1 MVSTLRRHYC
11 VSQLNNSIT
20 PQRMLKSMTGFGN
33 ATVDA
38 EGLSVTA
45 EVKTLNSKFLDI
57 FCRMPRQ
64 FSDKEIELRA
74 LLTQQLE
81 RGKVELSINVAR
93 TSAVRPGVTINRPL
107 VLAYVSDIKETANS
121 MLMIVSDNDVLQLA
135 LQQPNA
141 YLTESADSTADN
153 QDYATVRAAV
163 AEAIRRCNEFRQQD
177 GAVLETKFQE
187 YIQLIT
193 DRLAD
198 IEEQD
203 VKRIPAV
210 RERMRNS
217 VKELLESDSFDQ
229 NRFEQEL
236 MYYVEKFD
244 ISEEKVRLKN
254 HLSYFLEV
262 LNTDE
267 ANGKKLN
274 FIAQEIGRE
283 INTIG
288 SKANDATI
296 QRFVVQMKDELE
308 KIKEQTMNVI

>member
-1 MVSTLRRHYC
+1 
-11 VSQLNNSIT
+11 
-20 PQRMLKSMTGFGN
+20 MLKSMTGFGN
-33 ATVDA
+33 ATVEA
-38 EGLSVTA
+38 GGLSVTA

-57 FCRMPRQ
+57 YCRIPRQ
-64 FSDKEIELRA
+64 FSDKEIDLRTM
-74 LLTQQLE
+74 LTQQLE
-81 RGKVELSINVAR
+81 RGKVELSINLAR

-107 VLAYVSDIKETANS
+107 VMAYVSDLKETANT
-121 MLMIVSDNDVLQLA
+121 MLMSIPDGDVFQLA
-135 LQQPNA
+135 LQQPNV
-141 YLTESADSTADN
+141 YLTESADPTADASEW
-153 QDYATVRAAV
+153 ATVLAAV
-163 AEAIRRCNEFRQQD
+163 QEATRRCDAFRKQD
-177 GAVLETKFQE
+177 GAVLESKFQE

-198 IEEQD
+198 VEEQD

-210 RERMRNS
+210 RTRMRNS
-217 VKELLESDSFDQ
+217 VKELLDSETFDQ

-236 MYYVEKFD
+236 VYYVEKFD

-262 LNTDE
+262 LATEE

-274 FIAQEIGRE
+274 FISQEIGRE
-283 INTIG
+283 VNTIG
-288 SKANDATI
+288 SKANDSTI

>member
-1 MVSTLRRHYC
+1 
-11 VSQLNNSIT
+11 
-20 PQRMLKSMTGFGN
+20 MLKSMTGFGN
-33 ATVDA
+33 ATVEA
-38 EGLSVTA
+38 GGLSVTA

-57 FCRMPRQ
+57 YCRMPRQ

-74 LLTQQLE
+74 LLTHQLE
-81 RGKVELSINVAR
+81 RGKVELSLNLTR

-107 VLAYVSDIKETANS
+107 VLAYVSDLKETANT
-121 MLMIVSDNDVLQLA
+121 MLMSIPDSDILQLA

-141 YLTESADSTADN
+141 YLAESTDHTADVT
-153 QDYATVRAAV
+153 DWETVQAAV
-163 AEAIRRCNEFRQQD
+163 REAIQRCDTFRKQD
-177 GAVLETKFQE
+177 GAVLESKFQQ
-187 YIQLIT
+187 YIQIIS

-198 IEEQD
+198 IEAQD
-203 VKRIPAV
+203 VRRMPAV

-217 VKELLESDSFDQ
+217 VKELLDSETFDQ

-236 MYYVEKFD
+236 VYYVEKFD

-254 HLSYFLEV
+254 HLKYFLEV
-262 LNTDE
+262 LATEE

-274 FIAQEIGRE
+274 FISQEIGRE

-288 SKANDATI
+288 SKANDAVI

>member
-1 MVSTLRRHYC
+1 
-11 VSQLNNSIT
+11 
-20 PQRMLKSMTGFGN
+20 MLKSMTGFGN
-33 ATVDA
+33 ATVEA
-38 EGLSVTA
+38 AGLSVTA
-45 EVKTLNSKFLDI
+45 EIKTLNSKFLDI
-57 FCRMPRQ
+57 YCRLPRQ

-74 LLTQQLE
+74 LLTQRLE
-81 RGKVELSINVAR
+81 RGKVELSLNLAR
-93 TSAVRPGVTINRPL
+93 TNAIRPGVTINRPL
-107 VLAYVSDIKETANS
+107 VMGYVSDIKETANT
-121 MLMIVSDNDVLQLA
+121 MLMSIPDSDVLQMA

-141 YLTESADSTADN
+141 YLTESADPTADVS
-153 QDYATVRAAV
+153 DWVTVQQAV
-163 AEAIRRCNEFRQQD
+163 QEALRRCDEFRRQD
-177 GAVLETKFQE
+177 GAVLESKFQE
-187 YIQLIT
+187 YIQIIT

-203 VKRIPAV
+203 VRRIPAV
-210 RERMRNS
+210 RDRMRNS
-217 VKELLESDSFDQ
+217 VKELLDNESFDH

-262 LNTDE
+262 LATEE

-274 FIAQEIGRE
+274 FISQEIGRE

-288 SKANDATI
+288 SKANDSSI

>member
-1 MVSTLRRHYC
+1 
-11 VSQLNNSIT
+11 
-20 PQRMLKSMTGFGN
+20 MTGFGS
-33 ATVDA
+33 ATVEA
-38 EGLSVTA
+38 GGLSVTA

-57 FCRMPRQ
+57 YCRLPRQ

-81 RGKVELSINVAR
+81 RGKVELSLNLTR
-93 TSAVRPGVTINRPL
+93 TSAIRPGVTINRPL
-107 VLAYVSDIKETANS
+107 VLAYVNDLKETANT
-121 MLMIVSDNDVLQLA
+121 MLMSIPDGEALQLA

-141 YLTESADSTADN
+141 YLTESADPTADASDWDAM
-153 QDYATVRAAV
+153 QAAV
-163 AEAIRRCNEFRQQD
+163 QEAIRRCDAFRRQD
-177 GAVLETKFQE
+177 GAVLEDKFQE
-187 YIQLIT
+187 YIQIIT

-198 IEEQD
+198 VEVQD
-203 VKRIPAV
+203 VRRIPAV

-217 VKELLESDSFDQ
+217 VKELLDSETFDQ

-236 MYYVEKFD
+236 VYYVEKFD
-244 ISEEKVRLKN
+244 ISEEKVRLRN

-262 LNTDE
+262 LSTEE

-274 FIAQEIGRE
+274 FISQEIGRE

-288 SKANDATI
+288 SKANDAAI
-296 QRFVVQMKDELE
+296 QRLVVQMKDELE

>member
-1 MVSTLRRHYC
+1 
-11 VSQLNNSIT
+11 
-20 PQRMLKSMTGFGN
+20 MLKSMTGFGN
-33 ATVDA
+33 ATVEA

-57 FCRMPRQ
+57 YCRMPRQ

-74 LLTQQLE
+74 LLTHQLE
-81 RGKVELSINVAR
+81 RGKVELSLNLAR
-93 TSAVRPGVTINRPL
+93 TNAIRPGVTINRPL
-107 VLAYVSDIKETANS
+107 VAAYVSDLKETANT
-121 MLMIVSDNDVLQLA
+121 MLMSIPDGDVLQMA

-141 YLTESADSTADN
+141 YLTESTDHTADSSDW
-153 QDYATVRAAV
+153 ATVLEAV
-163 AEAIRRCNEFRQQD
+163 QEAIRKCDGFRKQD
-177 GAVLETKFQE
+177 GAVLESKFQE
-187 YIQLIT
+187 YIQIIT
-193 DRLAD
+193 ARLAD
-198 IEEQD
+198 IEEHD
-203 VKRIPAV
+203 VRRIPAV
-210 RERMRNS
+210 RDRMRNS
-217 VKELLESDSFDQ
+217 VRELLDSESFDN

-236 MYYVEKFD
+236 VYYVEKFD

-262 LNTDE
+262 LATEE

-274 FIAQEIGRE
+274 FISQEIGRE

-288 SKANDATI
+288 SKANDASI

>member
-1 MVSTLRRHYC
+1 
-11 VSQLNNSIT
+11 
-20 PQRMLKSMTGFGN
+20 MLKSMTGFGN
-33 ATVDA
+33 ATVEAD
-38 EGLSVTA
+38 GLAVTA

-57 FCRMPRQ
+57 YCRTPRQ

-74 LLTQQLE
+74 LLTHKLE
-81 RGKVELSINVAR
+81 RGKVELSLNLAR
-93 TSAVRPGVTINRPL
+93 TNAVRPGTTINRPL
-107 VLAYVSDIKETANS
+107 VAAYVNDLKETANS
-121 MLMIVSDNDVLQLA
+121 MLMSFSDSDVLQLA

-141 YLTESADSTADN
+141 YLTESPDSSADASDWV
-153 QDYATVRAAV
+153 TVQAAV
-163 AEAIRRCNEFRQQD
+163 TEAIRRCDEFRRQD
-177 GAVLETKFQE
+177 GAVLESKFQE
-187 YIQLIT
+187 YIQIIT
-193 DRLAD
+193 DRLTD
-198 IEEQD
+198 IEAQD
-203 VKRIPAV
+203 VRRIPAV
-210 RERMRNS
+210 RDRMRNS
-217 VKELLESDSFDQ
+217 VKELLDSETFDQ

-262 LNTDE
+262 LATEE

-274 FIAQEIGRE
+274 FISQEIGRE

-288 SKANDATI
+288 SKANDAAI

>member
-1 MVSTLRRHYC
+1 
-11 VSQLNNSIT
+11 
-20 PQRMLKSMTGFGN
+20 MTGFGN
-33 ATVDA
+33 ATVEA
-38 EGLSVTA
+38 GGLSVTA

-57 FCRMPRQ
+57 YCRMPRQ

-81 RGKVELSINVAR
+81 RGKVELSLNLAR
-93 TSAVRPGVTINRPL
+93 TNAIRPGVTINRPL
-107 VLAYVSDIKETANS
+107 VAAYVADLKETANT
-121 MLMIVSDNDVLQLA
+121 MLMSISDGDVLQLA

-141 YLTESADSTADN
+141 YLTESTDHTADTS
-153 QDYATVRAAV
+153 DWETVLEAV
-163 AEAIRRCNEFRQQD
+163 KEAIRRCDGFRKQD
-177 GAVLETKFQE
+177 GAVLESKFQE
-187 YIQLIT
+187 YIQIIS

-203 VKRIPAV
+203 VKRMPAV
-210 RERMRNS
+210 RDRMRNS
-217 VKELLESDSFDQ
+217 VRELLDSESFDH

-236 MYYVEKFD
+236 VYYVEKFD

-262 LNTDE
+262 LATEE

-274 FIAQEIGRE
+274 FISQEIGRE

-288 SKANDATI
+288 SKANDSSI

>member
-1 MVSTLRRHYC
+1 
-11 VSQLNNSIT
+11 
-20 PQRMLKSMTGFGN
+20 MLKSMTGFGN
-33 ATVDA
+33 ATVEA
-38 EGLSVTA
+38 GGLAVTA

-57 FCRMPRQ
+57 YCRIPRQ

-74 LLTQQLE
+74 LLTHQLE
-81 RGKVELSINVAR
+81 RGKVELSLNLAR
-93 TSAVRPGVTINRPL
+93 TQAVRPGVVINRSL
-107 VLAYVSDIKETANS
+107 VTAYINDLKETANS
-121 MLMIVSDNDVLQLA
+121 MLMSIPDGDVFQMA

-141 YLTESADSTADN
+141 YLTESADPSADAS
-153 QDYATVRAAV
+153 DWATLQAAV
-163 AEAIRRCNEFRQQD
+163 QEAIRRCIEFRTQE
-177 GAVLETKFQE
+177 GAVLEGKFRE
-187 YIQLIT
+187 YIQIIS

-198 IEEQD
+198 VEEQD

-217 VKELLESDSFDQ
+217 VKELLENDTFDQ

-236 MYYVEKFD
+236 VYYVEKFD

-262 LNTDE
+262 LATEE

-274 FIAQEIGRE
+274 FISQEIGRE

-296 QRFVVQMKDELE
+296 QRYVVQMKDELE

>member
-1 MVSTLRRHYC
+1 
-11 VSQLNNSIT
+11 
-20 PQRMLKSMTGFGN
+20 MTGFGN
-33 ATVDA
+33 ATIDT

-64 FSDKEIELRA
+64 FSDKETELRA

-93 TSAVRPGVTINRPL
+93 TGAVRPGVTINRPL

-121 MLMIVSDNDVLQLA
+121 MLMSIPDNDVLQLA

-141 YLTESADSTADN
+141 YLTESADPTADS

-163 AEAIRRCNEFRQQD
+163 EEAIRRCNEFRRQD

-187 YIQLIT
+187 YIQLIS
-193 DRLAD
+193 DHLAD
-198 IEEQD
+198 IEVQD
-203 VKRIPAV
+203 VRRIPAV

-262 LNTDE
+262 LATDE

>member
-1 MVSTLRRHYC
+1 
-11 VSQLNNSIT
+11 
-20 PQRMLKSMTGFGN
+20 MLKSMTGFGN
-33 ATVDA
+33 ATVEA
-38 EGLSVTA
+38 GGLSVTA

-57 FCRMPRQ
+57 YCRIPRQ

-81 RGKVELSINVAR
+81 RGKVELSLNLAR
-93 TSAVRPGVTINRPL
+93 TNAVRPGVTINRPL
-107 VLAYVSDIKETANS
+107 VAAYVSDLKETANS
-121 MLMIVSDNDVLQLA
+121 MLMSVSDSDVLQLA

-141 YLTESADSTADN
+141 YVTESADPSADSS
-153 QDYATVRAAV
+153 DWATIQAAV
-163 AEAIRRCNEFRQQD
+163 QEALRRCDEFRRQD
-177 GAVLETKFQE
+177 GAVLESKFQE
-187 YIQLIT
+187 YIKIIS

-198 IEEQD
+198 VEQQD
-203 VKRIPAV
+203 VQRIPAV
-210 RERMRNS
+210 RERMRNN
-217 VKELLESDSFDQ
+217 VKELLESETFDH

-262 LNTDE
+262 LSTEE

-274 FIAQEIGRE
+274 FISQEIGRE

-288 SKANDATI
+288 SKANDAAI